1 MDARSSASDTLTGR
15 ATSGRSAVERLD
27 PAHLASL
34 GNLEFVARSVVEGFL
49 IGLHRSPHR
58 GFSVEFAE
66 NRPYVPGDD
75 VRHVDW
81 RMYARSDRYYIK
93 QYEEETNL
101 RAYLAVDTSA
111 SMDWTSAPGRLLSKL
126 EYARLT
132 AASLAYLLLRQGDSV
147 GLLAFDDQIRVR
159 VPPRGTRRHLGT
171 LLASLGGLEG
181 SGTTDAQGAIREVA
195 LRMRRRGLVVL
206 ISDLLVEPA
215 ETLRALHFLRHRG
228 HEVLVFHLMDPGER
242 DLPQAGDAVFFD
254 PEDQSEIRTDSAGL
268 RAEYVKAVEDAVQ
281 TWRLECRGMGA
292 DYHLFTTDT
301 PLGPVLGEYLEK
313 RSRLG

>member
-1 MDARSSASDTLTGR
+1 MREVPPAILSQAARRPDDRPSRGWIR
-15 ATSGRSAVERLD
+15 
-27 PAHLASL
+27 PILASL

-81 RMYARSDRYYIK
+81 RMYARSDRYYVK

-111 SMDWTSAPGRLLSKL
+111 SMDWTSSPGRLLSKL

-147 GLLAFDDQIRVR
+147 GLLAFDERIRVR

-171 LLASLGGLEG
+171 LLASLGGP
-181 SGTTDAQGAIREVA
+181 RR
-195 LRMRRRGLVVL
+195 LR
-206 ISDLLVEPA
+206 D
-215 ETLRALHFLRHRG
+215 H
-228 HEVLVFHLMDPGER
+228 
-242 DLPQAGDAVFFD
+242 
-254 PEDQSEIRTDSAGL
+254 
-268 RAEYVKAVEDAVQ
+268 
-281 TWRLECRGMGA
+281 
-292 DYHLFTTDT
+292 
-301 PLGPVLGEYLEK
+301 
-313 RSRLG
+313 